1 MYAGEWAMH
10 KLMILIDSL
19 DDWTTFDENWPQ
31 FLHQAEDMPGLRR
44 EVTSRVDS
52 VLYGEGRYAVIHEL
66 YFDSLG
72 AAQEAMS
79 SKPGREA
86 GRILQAITDG
96 QMTLLFADH
105 KEDEIENIRKFKN
118 ANDDDDDEP
127 GANSD

>member
-1 MYAGEWAMH
+1 MH

-19 DDWTTFDENWPQ
+19 ADWTAFDDTWPQ
-31 FLHQAEDMPGLRR
+31 FLHQAEDMPGLKR

-52 VLYGEGRYAVIHEL
+52 VLYGKGRYAVIHEL
-66 YFDSLG
+66 YFDSLD

-86 GRILQAITDG
+86 GKILQAITDG

-105 KEDEIENIRKFKN
+105 KEDDIENIRKYKS
-118 ANDDDDDEP
+118 ADDEDEP
-127 GANSD
+127 SANSE